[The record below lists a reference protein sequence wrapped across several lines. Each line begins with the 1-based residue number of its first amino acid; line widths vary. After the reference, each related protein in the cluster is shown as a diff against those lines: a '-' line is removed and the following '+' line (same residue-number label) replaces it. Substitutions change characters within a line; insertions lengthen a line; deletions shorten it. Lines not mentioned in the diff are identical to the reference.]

1 MYNNVRKLKINFLF
15 CFYRKKKKKN
25 NELQNISIDPKFLT
39 VYLIMRPDFNPV
51 PDG

>member
-15 CFYRKKKKKN
+15 CFYRKKKNK
-25 NELQNISIDPKFLT
+25 ELQNISIDPKFLT